1 MKKIEVAAKTVNEA
15 IQKALAELNVTK
27 DEVNIE
33 VIEEGSKGF
42 LNMFGVKPAK
52 IKVTLIE
59 KEFNEVVEEKVIE
72 TISTTVKEVKKDDCI
87 LNTNSQRDY
96 TSQAKTFL
104 RDILDSMDIMA
115 EVRIR
120 EEDDVLYIDLTGPKM
135 GLIIGYRGE
144 TLDSLQYLVS
154 LVVNKGHHIPY
165 KKIVLDTEGYR
176 SKREDTLKRVA
187 LKTASK
193 VKKMGRPYKLEPMNP
208 YERRIIHSALQNET
222 GIITYSEGEEPYRRI
237 IIDIKR

>member
-1 MKKIEVAAKTVNEA
+1 MKNIEVAAKTVNEA

-59 KEFNEVVEEKVIE
+59 KKFNEVVEEKVIE
-72 TISTTVKEVKKDDCI
+72 TKSTTVKEVKKDESI

-96 TSQAKTFL
+96 VSQAKTFL

-154 LVVNKGHHIPY
+154 LVVNKGHDIPY
-165 KKIVLDTEGYR
+165 KKIVLDTENYR
-176 SKREDTLKRVA
+176 TKREETLKRVA

-193 VKKMGRPYKLEPMNP
+193 VKRMGRPYKLEPMNP
-208 YERRIIHSALQNET
+208 YERRIIHSALQSET